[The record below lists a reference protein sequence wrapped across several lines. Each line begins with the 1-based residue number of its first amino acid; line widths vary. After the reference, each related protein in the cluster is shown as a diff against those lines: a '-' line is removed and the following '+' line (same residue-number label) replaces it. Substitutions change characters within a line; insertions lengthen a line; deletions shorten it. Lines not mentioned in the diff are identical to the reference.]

1 MRILFPTDF
10 SAQAQSAYQYALQ
23 AAAHLNCK
31 IDLVNVY
38 YSELLE
44 GSMLMLVYLEETK
57 RAVLEKFEKEINAF
71 AGADAEGIVERK
83 TLHYSDTVASGIVSV
98 AADYHSDLIVMSMKG
113 RHTVMEQLLGS
124 ITTDTIA
131 LSPVPVL
138 VIPEGSQYRPVRK
151 IAYATNFEAGEAVAF
166 AKLKAWKE
174 RFGAEVEIVHVT
186 AGRPVD
192 RERRKA
198 AEGFLS
204 TEFGEVVVIDHPSV
218 ADGLE
223 AYLQGSK
230 ADLLAFFKP
239 QRSFWKNLLHA
250 SESKDILRKAN
261 LPVLVVVGA

>member
-1 MRILFPTDF
+1 M
-10 SAQAQSAYQYALQ
+10 
-23 AAAHLNCK
+23 NCK

-38 YSELLE
+38 FSELLE
-44 GSMLMLVYLEETK
+44 GSMLMPAYLEETR

-71 AGADAEGIVERK
+71 AGADAEGIVEKK

-98 AADYHSDLIVMSMKG
+98 ATDCHSDLIVMSMKR
-113 RHTVMEQLLGS
+113 RHTVVEQLLGS
-124 ITTDTIA
+124 ITADTIA

-138 VIPEGSQYRPVRK
+138 VIPEGSQYRPVKK

-186 AGRPVD
+186 AGRPMD

-204 TEFGEVVVIDHPSV
+204 SEFGEVVVIHPSV

-239 QRSFWKNLLHA
+239 QRSFWKNLLHS

-261 LPVLVVVGA
+261 LPILVVVGE

>member
-1 MRILFPTDF
+1 MSAPAAGEPRPTSCSLCGLPAGRGPISRPVAGEDRVF
-10 SAQAQSAYQYALQ
+10 CCLG
-23 AAAHLNCK
+23 CM
-31 IDLVNVY
+31 NVY
-38 YSELLE
+38 TIL
-44 GSMLMLVYLEETK
+44 
-57 RAVLEKFEKEINAF
+57 
-71 AGADAEGIVERK
+71 
-83 TLHYSDTVASGIVSV
+83 
-98 AADYHSDLIVMSMKG
+98 
-113 RHTVMEQLLGS
+113 HTVMEQLLGS